1 MTGIVRDVA
10 VLIAVG
16 IDREGHR
23 RLLGVSVD
31 LKYAEHHWREFL
43 DRLVYRGIR
52 GVESIVSDD
61 QS

>member
-31 LKYAEHHWREFL
+31 LKDAEHHWREFL

-61 QS
+61 HS